1 MEAQTNILSIP
12 NALGGALRP
21 LTLVCGHYGVGKT
34 NFVLNLALTLSKR
47 ENTSVCTVDLDIV
60 NPYFRTSEYSAV
72 LNDAGVRVVS
82 PVMANSSLDS
92 PSLSA
97 EVDGVIDWAMSGS
110 TAKNS
115 IDKVSAVTDS
125 KEIPTRIALF
135 DIGGDDA
142 GATALG
148 RYSQHVKDLDIALKA
163 KNSNNSPNTCN
174 QNNPD
179 SEHPTYSL
187 IYVVNAYRNLTQ
199 TPAEA
204 LEIMREIERASGLRV
219 TGIVNNSHLR
229 DETTANTIL
238 QAEQFG
244 IDCAK
249 AAGVPL
255 LTQTAPANICSNIS
269 DIANTAD
276 APEKCH
282 RDPQK
287 YFTVKKIVK
296 TPWE

>member
-1 MEAQTNILSIP
+1 MDNQTNVLGIP
-12 NALGGALRP
+12 STLANALRS

-34 NFVLNLALTLSKR
+34 NFVLNLALALSTR
-47 ENTSVCTVDLDIV
+47 ENTNVCTVDLDIV
-60 NPYFRTSEYSAV
+60 NPYFRTSEYSA
-72 LNDAGVRVVS
+72 LLERAGIRIVS

-97 EVDGVIDWAMSGS
+97 EVDGVIDWAISSS

-115 IDKVSAVTDS
+115 TDEVSAVANS
-125 KEIPTRIALF
+125 EELPKRIALF

-148 RYSQHVKDLDIALKA
+148 RYSQHIKKFDNQAD
-163 KNSNNSPNTCN
+163 NQTNN
-174 QNNPD
+174 QNNSTD
-179 SEHPTYSL
+179 STYANNSYSL

-199 TPAEA
+199 VPTEA
-204 LEIMREIERASGLRV
+204 LEIMREIETASGLHV
-219 TGIVNNSHLR
+219 TGIINNSHLR
-229 DETTANTIL
+229 DETTLDTIL

-249 AAGVPL
+249 LAGIPL
-255 LTQTAPANICSNIS
+255 LAQTVPANICSS
-269 DIANTAD
+269 VSS
-276 APEKCH
+276 APEQYQH
-282 RDPQK
+282 APQK
-287 YFTVKKIVK
+287 YFPVKKLVK